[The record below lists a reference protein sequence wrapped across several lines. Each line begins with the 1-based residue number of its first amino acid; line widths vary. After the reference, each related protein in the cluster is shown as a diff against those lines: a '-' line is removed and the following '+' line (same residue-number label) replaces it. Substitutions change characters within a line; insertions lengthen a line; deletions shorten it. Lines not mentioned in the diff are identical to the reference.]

1 MAIHYR
7 IQQDSVLR
15 SKRGKSLVDSP
26 VSSSS
31 PSSRREKTKSKV
43 SRFRDV
49 YVLNNL
55 RWILIGRYLFFTKHF
70 HGSYN
75 FFGVPIFVF
84 VYSNCL
90 DLLWASGYLYFTSL
104 LFCYKYLFSVC
115 KCKLEI
121 NCLIPNT
128 SVWVVVFSLFFKHTV
143 VHLSYMSNYDAIF
156 LFFYLYEN

>member
-15 SKRGKSLVDSP
+15 SKRGNSLVDSP

-55 RWILIGRYLFFTKHF
+55 R
-70 HGSYN
+70 
-75 FFGVPIFVF
+75 
-84 VYSNCL
+84 
-90 DLLWASGYLYFTSL
+90 
-104 LFCYKYLFSVC
+104 
-115 KCKLEI
+115 
-121 NCLIPNT
+121 
-128 SVWVVVFSLFFKHTV
+128 
-143 VHLSYMSNYDAIF
+143 
-156 LFFYLYEN
+156 